1 MNRPPFLA
9 AAVVLA
15 AACTAPPQPSES
27 VAGYWPQAAG
37 PNHNYKA
44 SGPAPPDDWSVALDR
59 NILWKTPLPNAG
71 QSGIAVW
78 GDRIFLSTFVPEAG
92 LDSKFSADILGH
104 CIDTQTGEILWS
116 RPLSG
121 SVESPIAYAY
131 SDATTPTPVTDGET
145 VVFTNAGGEMAAFDF
160 QGAELWRRT
169 WTPWGKPFPFNK
181 QHEPILSGDVVLN
194 VEPLA
199 DPTGKEGWN
208 YLHAVDL
215 ATGET
220 RWVAEDGT
228 TTYTTSLLSQTAD
241 GEPAVLTARGG
252 WHDVPERPVGLS
264 LVSLS
269 PGREGKSIWRYV
281 ADTDADGQ
289 PLAEPGSLQA
299 PTWQSLYILHWNAS
313 RAYWFRMNPVES
325 HLVFDAADGK
335 LLAEQSMIDDVDY
348 RQWDPQ
354 AEAYLEHLG
363 VNLRDVRD
371 LSPRVAQAEDE
382 VIRVQPAW
390 HANIVASG
398 YHYFLASTGHRRNKH
413 EPKGKGGPSHS
424 LGRVH
429 LETGKTEY
437 LELPVTVIR
446 EPGQPDQR
454 VWGVEVRTST
464 ENSQGIDVAAED
476 RSRRDGWQ
484 IPAFWGT
491 PTAVN
496 NRVYFTTMLGV
507 TYVIEADAE
516 VLDDSALLAVND
528 LGPSGQAWS
537 LNTISYAGGRLY
549 HRSLK
554 ELVAIGDR
562 SAAQR

>member
-1 MNRPPFLA
+1 M
-9 AAVVLA
+9 
-15 AACTAPPQPSES
+15 
-27 VAGYWPQAAG
+27 
-37 PNHNYKA
+37 
-44 SGPAPPDDWSVALDR
+44 
-59 NILWKTPLPNAG
+59 
-71 QSGIAVW
+71 
-78 GDRIFLSTFVPEAG
+78 
-92 LDSKFSADILGH
+92 
-104 CIDTQTGEILWS
+104 
-116 RPLSG
+116 
-121 SVESPIAYAY
+121 ESPIAYAY
-131 SDATTPTPVTDGET
+131 SDATTPTPVTDGKT

-160 QGAELWRRT
+160 EGNEIWRRT
-169 WTPWGKPFPFNK
+169 WAPWGDPFPFNK

-199 DPTGKEGWN
+199 DSTGKEGWN

-215 ATGET
+215 ATGKT

-228 TTYTTSLLSQTAD
+228 TTYTTSVLSHTAN

-264 LVSLS
+264 LVSLA
-269 PGREGKSIWRYV
+269 PGREGKTIWRYV

-299 PTWQSLYILHWNAS
+299 PTWQSLYILHWDQA

-325 HLVFDAADGK
+325 HLIFDAADGK
-335 LLAEQSMIDDVDY
+335 LLAEQSMIDNVDY

-354 AEAYLEHLG
+354 AGAYIEHIG
-363 VNLRDVRD
+363 VNLRDIRD
-371 LSPRVAQAEDE
+371 LSPRVAQAADE

-413 EPKGKGGPSHS
+413 PPMGKGGPSHS

-446 EPGQPDQR
+446 EPGKTDQR
-454 VWGVEVRTST
+454 VWGVEVRTRT

-507 TYVIEADAE
+507 TYAIQADAE
-516 VLDDSALLAVND
+516 VLDDSALLAIND

-537 LNTISYAGGRLY
+537 LNTISYANGRLY

-554 ELVAIGDR
+554 ELVAIGTGP
-562 SAAQR
+562 ATQR